1 MGDKEDIEL
10 KRELMHRLR
19 MCGHYIYF
27 HTGDKAGQKRI
38 LMTLF
43 KHGNMTQRDL
53 QELMEIKSAS
63 LSEILVKIEAEGFI
77 ERMKSD
83 EDKRRVEVRLTEAG
97 RHEACG
103 IEAENDRVAEQLF
116 QGLTLEEKQQ
126 LFYLLDKLVEKWT
139 KKGGDKR

>member
-1 MGDKEDIEL
+1 
-10 KRELMHRLR
+10 
-19 MCGHYIYF
+19 
-27 HTGDKAGQKRI
+27 
-38 LMTLF
+38 
-43 KHGNMTQRDL
+43 
-53 QELMEIKSAS
+53 
-63 LSEILVKIEAEGFI
+63 
-77 ERMKSD
+77 MKSD